1 MKLAHA
7 SGFVLTLAAAA
18 AAAVAQESHGGG
30 GGGEERPF
38 LLEVDP
44 GAAIW
49 NLLMFLGLLFILG
62 KFVWPHI
69 LHGLQAR
76 EDRIREDLRSA
87 EESNTRAHQTL
98 EEHRKQL
105 DQAHAEAR
113 GLIDQAR
120 QDAEAARQ
128 RMMADT
134 ERELDRM
141 RRRGVEEIEHARH
154 AAVQDLHAQAG
165 QLAVAVAT
173 KILQR
178 QVTEEDTARLVDQS
192 LEEMDQL
199 SRTA

>member
-7 SGFVLTLAAAA
+7 SGFVLTLAAT
-18 AAAVAQESHGGG
+18 AAAVAQEPHGGG
-30 GGGEERPF
+30 GGGERPF
-38 LLEVDP
+38 LLEIDP

-76 EDRIREDLRSA
+76 EDRIRDDLRSA
-87 EESNTRAHQTL
+87 EESNARAQATL
-98 EEHRKQL
+98 EEHKRQL

-120 QDAEAARQ
+120 RDAESVRQ
-128 RMMADT
+128 RMISDT
-134 ERELDRM
+134 ESEIDRM
-141 RRRGVEEIEHARH
+141 RRRSVNEIEHARH
-154 AAVQDLHAQAG
+154 AAVQDLHAHAG
-165 QLAVAVAT
+165 HLAVAVAS

-192 LEEMDQL
+192 LQEMDQL
-199 SRTA
+199 KKTA